1 MANRTDPL
9 AKAVHGTNPQVRT
22 GGALVQ
28 ATTVTRLFVF
38 SFHVL
43 LKILPGVSGCV
54 SDVFL
59 APAESH
65 WPSVFRIVAAFL

>member
-38 SFHVL
+38 SFHVFSNFFVWFSFSSEFDREHRATEDL
-43 LKILPGVSGCV
+43 
-54 SDVFL
+54 
-59 APAESH
+59 
-65 WPSVFRIVAAFL
+65 